1 MTRKLTDKEKRHNL
15 LFRMID
21 GRAMAGLNR
30 DLKKAKLERD
40 PREDGENNRLNQ
52 ILSFLSRIIITCPY

>member
-1 MTRKLTDKEKRHNL
+1 MTRKLTDKEKRRNL
-15 LFRMID
+15 LFKLID

-40 PREDGENNRLNQ
+40 PREDGEKGTRK
-52 ILSFLSRIIITCPY
+52 

>member
-1 MTRKLTDKEKRHNL
+1 MTRKLTDKEKRRNL
-15 LFRMID
+15 LFTMID

-40 PREDGENNRLNQ
+40 PREDGEKETRK
-52 ILSFLSRIIITCPY
+52 

>member
-1 MTRKLTDKEKRHNL
+1 MTRKLTDVEKRRNF

-21 GRAMAGLNR
+21 NKAMTGLNR

-40 PREDGENNRLNQ
+40 PRENTKEKGEQ
-52 ILSFLSRIIITCPY
+52 Q

>member
-1 MTRKLTDKEKRHNL
+1 MTRKLTDKEKRRNL

-40 PREDGENNRLNQ
+40 PREDGEKE
-52 ILSFLSRIIITCPY
+52 TGK